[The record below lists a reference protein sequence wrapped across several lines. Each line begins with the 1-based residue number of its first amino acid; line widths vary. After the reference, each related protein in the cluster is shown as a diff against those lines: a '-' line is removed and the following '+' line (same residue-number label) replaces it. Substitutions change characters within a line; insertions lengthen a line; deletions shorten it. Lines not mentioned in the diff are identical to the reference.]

1 MNLALF
7 PFADYWWAYLV
18 FTGFVLVM
26 LAIDLGVFHR
36 RAHAV
41 SMREAAVW
49 SAVWITLALIFNYL
63 LYYFAK
69 WEFASDPRL
78 LATPGFDPASAA
90 RRVALEFL
98 TGYVVEK
105 SLSVDNI
112 FVFVLVFNYFAV
124 PAIYQHRVLYYGIL
138 GALVFRGAFIALGAV
153 LIQYQWVTWLFG
165 AFLVITGFRILFAP
179 EHQPH
184 PERNPIIK
192 VIRRLFPV
200 SPGDHGQRFFVRVG
214 GVLHVTP
221 LLLTLGIIEA
231 SDIVFAVDSVPAIFA
246 ITREPLL
253 VFTSNM
259 FAILGLR
266 ALYFLLAN
274 AVDKFWLLKYGLGI
288 VLIFVGLKMVWLNH
302 AFGGHFPIGWSLAI
316 ILSVVGSSMAA
327 SLIWPPPAAPETPV
341 PRA

>member
-1 MNLALF
+1 MEPALF
-7 PFADYWWAYLV
+7 PFFDYWWAYLA
-18 FTGFVLVM
+18 FTGFVIAM
-26 LAIDLGVFHR
+26 LALDLGIFHR

-41 SMREAAVW
+41 SPREAAIW
-49 SAVWITLALIFNYL
+49 TAVWITLALIFNYL
-63 LYYFAK
+63 LYHFAK

-78 LATPGFDPASAA
+78 LASPGFDPAAAA

-112 FVFVLVFNYFAV
+112 FVFVLIFNFFAI
-124 PAIYQHRVLYYGIL
+124 PAAYQHRVLYYGIL
-138 GALVFRGAFIALGAV
+138 GALVFRGIFIALGAV
-153 LIQYQWVTWLFG
+153 LIQYHWVVLLFG
-165 AFLVITGFRILFAP
+165 AFLIVTGIRILFAP

-184 PERNPIIK
+184 PERNPIVK
-192 VIRRLFPV
+192 LLRRVFPV
-200 SPGDHGQRFFVRVG
+200 TPAIHGQRFFVRMG
-214 GVLHVTP
+214 GVLYATP

-246 ITREPLL
+246 ITHEPLI

-274 AVDKFWLLKYGLGI
+274 AVDKFWLLKYGLGL
-288 VLIFVGLKMVWLNH
+288 VLVFVGLKMVWLNDL
-302 AFGGHFPIGWSLAI
+302 FGGHFPIGWSLGI
-316 ILSVVGSSMAA
+316 ILGVVGASITA
-327 SLIWPPPAAPETPV
+327 SLVWPARAPETKQV
-341 PRA
+341 PPA